1 LEAQTKVI
9 QQLQSDLA
17 QANQDMTRLRQS
29 NGRLTQEK
37 MQMEHDKALLQQK
50 LDKRTAELAAAR
62 EQIAAAASSHAER
75 LIIVKREKIDAV
87 ADAHGSAQQAA
98 KAAAGKRKAET
109 ELESEAK
116 RRRALEGKLTAL
128 AEQMDEKD
136 KCAICLDKQPNV
148 LLKSCKHLVCCGG
161 CADTM
166 AKEGG
171 ARATCPNC
179 TKPFRAKD
187 IIQVCRT

>member
-1 LEAQTKVI
+1 
-9 QQLQSDLA
+9 
-17 QANQDMTRLRQS
+17 
-29 NGRLTQEK
+29 
-37 MQMEHDKALLQQK
+37 
-50 LDKRTAELAAAR
+50 LDA
-62 EQIAAAASSHAER
+62 I
-75 LIIVKREKIDAV
+75 

-98 KAAAGKRKAET
+98 KAAASKRKAES

-116 RRRALEGKLTAL
+116 RRRSVEGELSAL

-136 KCAICLDKQPNV
+136 KCAICLDKQPDV
-148 LLKSCKHLVCCGG
+148 LFKRCKHLVCCGG

-166 AKEGG
+166 LKEGA

-187 IIQVCRT
+187 ILKVFRA